1 MIRDIRLGVK
11 TVPGTI
17 DRIIQPIIIKPEY
30 PPPIRHQPP
39 VTYNSSTHPT
49 EIIFQ
54 SWYRFFVAF
63 DEPVALSLIVEV
75 PILREPLTKPFPTL
89 LPLRRVDGGFA
100 EVAVEF
106 GNFVRSFAKN
116 FCRHFS
122 MLIVLVRSQSS
133 LIKHV
138 SIASKSIDG
147 EVDDPRLRLA
157 EIHFDP
163 NTPWVCE
170 EHVASFAIDI
180 LSVRSSAA
188 RRFFGVEP
196 AGFRVE
202 AVARSEIPISVNP
215 FFDIKFAQLLAP
227 HLIQDK
233 RRHLPELVREL
244 VGEFA
249 DGDFVGGDFLFA
261 LLFVFYVLLGKSKC
275 FIEVGT
281 EFFSA
286 DASFGGFAGG
296 EDVCSRSNNL
306 CLKLRYSPNKLVIT
320 SGALGTINTN
330 PCCHKLQERSKYFRV
345 VAEVEVE
352 GGRVTRT
359 CSSPFCQ

>member
-1 MIRDIRLGVK
+1 MEWHQPLLVHVIRDIRQGVK
-11 TVPGTI
+11 TVPRAI
-17 DRIIQPIIIKPEY
+17 DRIIQPIVIEPQY
-30 PPPIRHQPP
+30 SPPIRHQPP
-39 VTYNSSTHPT
+39 LTYNSSTHPT

-63 DEPVALSLIVEV
+63 DEPVALALVVEV
-75 PILREPLTKPFPTL
+75 PILREPFTKPFATL
-89 LPLRRVDGGFA
+89 FALRRVDGGFA
-100 EVAVEF
+100 EVAVKF
-106 GNFVRSFAKN
+106 GDLLRSFAKN

-163 NTPWVCE
+163 NTSWVCE

-202 AVARSEIPISVNP
+202 AIARSEIPIRVNP
-215 FFDIKFAQLLAP
+215 FFDIELAQLLTP
-227 HLIQDK
+227 HLVQNK

-249 DGDFVGGDFLFA
+249 DGDFVGGDNL
-261 LLFVFYVLLGKSKC
+261 
-275 FIEVGT
+275 IEHKM
-281 EFFSA
+281 FS
-286 DASFGGFAGG
+286 D
-296 EDVCSRSNNL
+296 
-306 CLKLRYSPNKLVIT
+306 KLYGIDK
-320 SGALGTINTN
+320 
-330 PCCHKLQERSKYFRV
+330 QEYNEEELELDEIHGHPV
-345 VAEVEVE
+345 
-352 GGRVTRT
+352 
-359 CSSPFCQ
+359 